1 MSHKLFKKALYYM
14 VREGFNAD
22 HFPGFI
28 ETRWDSLIRRA
39 IRYFKN
45 TDPKKLPAISRIEII
60 ELIRAEKRREQTL
73 Q

>member
-1 MSHKLFKKALYYM
+1 MNEKTFRKALYYM

-28 ETRWDSLIRRA
+28 DIRWDSLIRRG

-45 TDPKKLPAISRIEII
+45 ANPKKLPAMCRIEII
-60 ELIRAEKRREQTL
+60 ELVRAERRREQSL
-73 Q
+73 K